1 MIISN
6 SDLDTR
12 VVDLKT
18 TTSEQEVRI
27 TAAEEN
33 IQGSREFAICF
44 VWNMFWDAL
53 NFKY

>member
-12 VVDLKT
+12 VVDLGT

-27 TAAEEN
+27 TGAEEN
-33 IQGSREFAICF
+33 IQGSREFAIF
-44 VWNMFWDAL
+44 LLKIFPEMFKL
-53 NFKY
+53 